1 MDKRQVPFH
10 QYLISLIC
18 VAVISGG
25 AVYTAMNEPI
35 LVRETEETNDELE
48 KIHALYESLQSNYYT
63 EVDKD
68 QLVEGALRG
77 MTEALDD
84 PYTTYL
90 GKDEA
95 QELAQS
101 LSDSFEGIGATLT
114 MVDNLP
120 EVAQAPIKDSPA
132 EKAGLR
138 LHDKILKVD
147 GEETTG
153 KTLNEI
159 VLTIRGEKGTDVTL
173 TIERNSEVFDVTIT
187 RGKIP
192 IASLHS
198 ELDDAHKIGKIQIS
212 SFNESTA
219 KELQQA
225 ITDLREAGATSFSID
240 LRQNP
245 GGYLNQVEIMASMFL
260 EDGKTIVQFSN
271 QDEIIGKSEASTEL
285 DGGFKVTEPV
295 VVLVDGGS
303 ASASEIFAAALKESG
318 NIPVIGTRTFGKGTV
333 QSVNGF
339 GDQSEIKMT
348 VQKWLTP
355 DGEWVNDGG
364 LEPSIEVDFPDYAYL
379 APLPKDRIFKE
390 GDEADSIETLNT
402 FLGVLGYEVEGN
414 QYTEATRLAV
424 QEFQTKEELTVTG
437 EVDAETALRIERA
450 ITEHLRETDQMYD
463 KAVEVLT
470 EE

>member
-48 KIHALYESLQSNYYT
+48 KIHALYEALQSNYYT

-198 ELDDAHKIGKIQIS
+198 ELDDAHNIGKIQIS

>member
-198 ELDDAHKIGKIQIS
+198 ELDDAHNIGKIQIS